1 MTTHQLP
8 TAPAAPST
16 GWHSLHLALP
26 LSAAQADGFVTEDLA
41 PLMDGLAG
49 TDWFFIRYGEGGP
62 HLRIRLRHPGP
73 PTASPALD
81 PTRLAA
87 DLSRL
92 AGRRTPPDGPWTARH
107 GEVTEVP
114 YAPETER
121 YGGPALL
128 PIAEEVFTHSTRTAV
143 HALRALASAPDS
155 RLPLALDLAHTTA
168 HALGLDE
175 LAASRWLRR
184 HAASW
189 RWVTEY
195 PPLPGAAVHTRV
207 NTVFARQRQ
216 ALAGRARALRA
227 ALDAGTAAPWLGDW
241 AARTADAAARMRA
254 VAPADASERLSW
266 VWASQLHMLFNRLGV
281 GPDEE
286 RAVCRLAARTLLEAG
301 QPFTFFPA
309 DHHAPD
315 HQYLERSK
323 FQIGRPEDTALR
335 DLPPT
340 PASPPRAGDLPLP
353 ADPLP
358 PVTLAAALH
367 DRRSTRGPLTGP
379 LTAGTLGG
387 LLWSAYAPGADTGHR
402 PYPSA
407 GALHTVRA
415 RLVALAVDG
424 LPAGTYQCL
433 PEHRG
438 LRPIGPAPAV
448 DDLRALS
455 SYLSR
460 PADDPNAIDIAQAP
474 AVLAV
479 YLDLAR
485 LRRRYGLRALR
496 LGLLEAGHLTQNL
509 LLTSA
514 AFGLG
519 TTPLGGLHDDLAH
532 ELLALDDLEE
542 PIQYLLPLGRP
553 TPARGRGTTAGSRR
567 GEGP

>member
-1 MTTHQLP
+1 MTTQAP
-8 TAPAAPST
+8 PAAR
-16 GWHSLHLALP
+16 WHSLHLALP
-26 LSAAQADGFVTEDLA
+26 LTAPEADAFLTEDLA
-41 PLMDGLAG
+41 PLMAG
-49 TDWFFIRYGEGGP
+49 HADTDWFFIRYGEGGP
-62 HLRIRLRHPGP
+62 HLRIRLRGPGP
-73 PTASPALD
+73 APAHLA
-81 PTRLAA
+81 RLAA
-87 DLSRL
+87 ELTRR
-92 AGRRTPPDGPWTARH
+92 AARRTPPEGPFAGGL

-114 YAPETER
+114 YQPETER
-121 YGGPALL
+121 YGGAALL
-128 PIAEEVFTHSTRTAV
+128 PIAEEVFTHSTRTALAALD
-143 HALRALASAPDS
+143 ALRAAPGD

-189 RWVTEY
+189 RWVTEFQ
-195 PPLPGAAVHTRV
+195 PLPGAAVHVRV
-207 NTVFARQRQ
+207 NTVFARQRT
-216 ALAGRARALRA
+216 ALAHRARALRT
-227 ALDAGTAAPWLGDW
+227 ALDAGTAAPWLADW
-241 AARTADAAARMRA
+241 AERVAEAAARMRA
-254 VAPADASERLSW
+254 AVPIDAVPADAEERLSW

-286 RAVCRLAARTLLEAG
+286 RAVCRLAARTLLETG

-335 DLPPT
+335 DLPHH
-340 PASPPRAGDLPLP
+340 PAPCPRPGDLPLP

-358 PVTLAAALH
+358 PVTLADALRTRH
-367 DRRSTRGPLTGP
+367 STRGPLTGP

-387 LLWSAYAPGADTGHR
+387 LLWSAYAANPDTGHR

-407 GALHTVRA
+407 GALHTVRL
-415 RLVALAVDG
+415 RLLALAVDG

-433 PEHRG
+433 PEHRS
-438 LRPIGPAPAV
+438 LRPIGPAPAL
-448 DDLRALS
+448 DDLKALS

-460 PADDPNAIDIAQAP
+460 PADDPDAIGIDQAP

-479 YLDLAR
+479 HLDLAH

-519 TTPLGGLHDDLAH
+519 TTPLGGLQDDLAH
-532 ELLALDDLEE
+532 ELLALDDLGE
-542 PIQYLLPLGRP
+542 PVQYLLPLGRP
-553 TPARGRGTTAGSRR
+553 GTARTIK
-567 GEGP
+567 

>member
-1 MTTHQLP
+1 MTTQAP
-8 TAPAAPST
+8 PAAR
-16 GWHSLHLALP
+16 WHSLHLALP
-26 LSAAQADGFVTEDLA
+26 LTAPEADAFLTEDLA
-41 PLMDGLAG
+41 PLMAG
-49 TDWFFIRYGEGGP
+49 HADTDWFFIRYGEGGP
-62 HLRIRLRHPGP
+62 HLRIRLRGPGP
-73 PTASPALD
+73 APAHLTD
-81 PTRLAA
+81 LATELTRRAA
-87 DLSRL
+87 
-92 AGRRTPPDGPWTARH
+92 RRTPPDGPFAGGH

-114 YAPETER
+114 YQPETER
-121 YGGPALL
+121 YGGAAML
-128 PIAEEVFTHSTRTAV
+128 PIAEEVFTHSTRTALAALD
-143 HALRALASAPDS
+143 ALRAAPGD

-189 RWVTEY
+189 RWVTEFR
-195 PPLPGAAVHTRV
+195 PLPGAAVHVRV
-207 NTVFARQRQ
+207 NTVFARQRT
-216 ALAGRARALRA
+216 ALAHRARALRT
-227 ALDAGTAAPWLGDW
+227 ALDAGTAAPWLADW
-241 AARTADAAARMRA
+241 AARVAEAAARMRA
-254 VAPADASERLSW
+254 AVPASADADASADAEERLSW
-266 VWASQLHMLFNRLGV
+266 IWASQLHMLFNRLGV

-286 RAVCRLAARTLLEAG
+286 RAVCRLAARTLLETG

-335 DLPPT
+335 DLPHH
-340 PASPPRAGDLPLP
+340 PAPRPRPGDLPLP

-358 PVTLAAALH
+358 PVTLADALRTRH
-367 DRRSTRGPLTGP
+367 STRGPLTGP

-387 LLWSAYAPGADTGHR
+387 LLWSAYAANPDTGHR

-407 GALHTVRA
+407 GALHTVRL
-415 RLVALAVDG
+415 RLLALAVDG

-433 PEHRG
+433 PEHRS
-438 LRPIGPAPAV
+438 LRPIGPAPAL
-448 DDLRALS
+448 DDLKALS

-460 PADDPNAIDIAQAP
+460 PADDPDAIGIDRAP

-479 YLDLAR
+479 HLDLAH

-519 TTPLGGLHDDLAH
+519 TTPLGGLQDDLAH
-532 ELLALDDLEE
+532 ELLALDDLGE
-542 PIQYLLPLGRP
+542 PVQYLLPLGRP
-553 TPARGRGTTAGSRR
+553 GTARTIK
-567 GEGP
+567 

>member
-1 MTTHQLP
+1 MTTQAP
-8 TAPAAPST
+8 PAAR
-16 GWHSLHLALP
+16 WHSLHLALP
-26 LSAAQADGFVTEDLA
+26 LTAPEADAFLTEDLA
-41 PLMDGLAG
+41 PLMAGLAG

-62 HLRIRLRHPGP
+62 HLRIRLRGPGP
-73 PTASPALD
+73 APAHLA
-81 PTRLAA
+81 RLAA
-87 DLSRL
+87 ELTRR
-92 AGRRTPPDGPWTARH
+92 AARRTPPDGPFAGGL

-114 YAPETER
+114 YQPETER
-121 YGGPALL
+121 YGGAALL
-128 PIAEEVFTHSTRTAV
+128 PIAEEVFTHSTRTALAALD
-143 HALRALASAPDS
+143 ALRAAPGD

-189 RWVTEY
+189 RWVTEFQ
-195 PPLPGAAVHTRV
+195 PLPGAAVHVRV
-207 NTVFARQRQ
+207 NTVFARQRT
-216 ALAGRARALRA
+216 ALAHRARALRT
-227 ALDAGTAAPWLGDW
+227 ALDAGTAAPWLADW
-241 AARTADAAARMRA
+241 AARVAEAAARMRA
-254 VAPADASERLSW
+254 AVPIDAVPADAEERLSW

-286 RAVCRLAARTLLEAG
+286 RAVCRLAARTLLETG

-335 DLPPT
+335 DLPHH
-340 PASPPRAGDLPLP
+340 PAPRPRPGDLPLP

-358 PVTLAAALH
+358 PVTLADALRTRH
-367 DRRSTRGPLTGP
+367 STRGPLTGP
-379 LTAGTLGG
+379 LTAGALGG
-387 LLWSAYAPGADTGHR
+387 LLWSAYAANPDTGHR

-407 GALHTVRA
+407 GALHTVRL
-415 RLVALAVDG
+415 RLLALAVDG

-433 PEHRG
+433 PEHRS
-438 LRPIGPAPAV
+438 LRPIGPAPAL
-448 DDLRALS
+448 DDLKALS

-460 PADDPNAIDIAQAP
+460 PADDPDAIGIDQAP

-479 YLDLAR
+479 HLDLAH

-509 LLTSA
+509 LLTAA

-519 TTPLGGLHDDLAH
+519 TTPLGGLQDDLAH
-532 ELLALDDLEE
+532 ELLALDDLGE
-542 PIQYLLPLGRP
+542 PVQYLLPLGRP
-553 TPARGRGTTAGSRR
+553 GTARTIK
-567 GEGP
+567 

>member
-1 MTTHQLP
+1 MTTHAL
-8 TAPAAPST
+8 TAA

-26 LSAAQADGFVTEDLA
+26 LPAREADAFLTEDLA

-62 HLRIRLRHPGP
+62 HLRIRFRGPAGNGPGGNG
-73 PTASPALD
+73 PAGRAETLAAEL
-81 PTRLAA
+81 TRLAA
-87 DLSRL
+87 
-92 AGRRTPPDGPWTARH
+92 RRTPPDGPFAPRH
-107 GEVTEVP
+107 GEVTEVR
-114 YAPETER
+114 YEPETER
-121 YGGPALL
+121 YGGEALL
-128 PIAEEVFTHSTRTAV
+128 PIAEEVFTRSTRTAV
-143 HALRALASAPDS
+143 HALRALDAAPAD

-189 RWVTEY
+189 RWVTEFQ
-195 PPLPGAAVHTRV
+195 PLPGAAVHIRV

-216 ALAGRARALRA
+216 ALAHRARALRT
-227 ALDAGTAAPWLGDW
+227 ALDAGTAAPWLADW
-241 AARTADAAARMRA
+241 AAWVVEAAARMRA
-254 VAPADASERLSW
+254 AAAPDSEERLSW
-266 VWASQLHMLFNRLGV
+266 IWGSQLHMLFNRLGV

-286 RAVCRLAARTLLEAG
+286 RAVCRLAARTLLETG

-323 FQIGRPEDTALR
+323 FQIGRGEDTALR
-335 DLPPT
+335 DLPHR
-340 PASPPRAGDLPLP
+340 PAPQPRPGDLPLP

-358 PVTLAAALH
+358 PVALADALRT
-367 DRRSTRGPLTGP
+367 RRSTRGPLTGP
-379 LTAGTLGG
+379 LTAGVLGG
-387 LLWSAYAPGADTGHR
+387 LLWSACTPDPDTGHR

-407 GALHTVRA
+407 GGLHTVRL
-415 RLVALAVDG
+415 RLLALAVDG

-433 PEHRG
+433 PEHRT
-438 LRPIGPAPAV
+438 LRPIGPAPAL
-448 DDLRALS
+448 DDLKALS
-455 SYLSR
+455 SYLAR
-460 PADDPNAIDIAQAP
+460 PADDPDGIGIDEVP

-479 YLDLAR
+479 YLDLAH

-496 LGLLEAGHLTQNL
+496 LGLLEAGHLAQNL

-519 TTPLGGLHDDLAH
+519 TTPLGGLQDDLAH
-532 ELLALDDLEE
+532 ELLALDDLGE

-553 TPARGRGTTAGSRR
+553 GAHALGTLA
-567 GEGP
+567 P

>member
-1 MTTHQLP
+1 MTTQALP
-8 TAPAAPST
+8 VAR
-16 GWHSLHLALP
+16 WHSLHLALP
-26 LSAAQADGFVTEDLA
+26 LSAREADAFLTEDLA
-41 PLMDGLAG
+41 PLMDGLADG
-49 TDWFFIRYGEGGP
+49 DWFFIRYGEGGP
-62 HLRIRLRHPGP
+62 HLRIRYRARAGDRGGPGDRGG
-73 PTASPALD
+73 ADALAAD
-81 PTRLAA
+81 LTRLAA
-87 DLSRL
+87 
-92 AGRRTPPDGPWTARH
+92 RRTPPDGPWADGH
-107 GEVTEVP
+107 GTVTEVP
-114 YAPETER
+114 YEPETER

-143 HALRALASAPDS
+143 GALRALGAAPRD

-189 RWVTEY
+189 RWVTEFR
-195 PPLPGAAVHTRV
+195 PLPGAAVHSRV
-207 NTVFARQRQ
+207 NTVFARQRD
-216 ALAGRARALRA
+216 ALAHRARTLRT
-227 ALDAGTAAPWLGDW
+227 ALDAGTAAPRLADW
-241 AARTADAAARMRA
+241 AARVTEADAAMRA
-254 VAPADASERLSW
+254 AAPAGTDDERLAW

-286 RAVCRLAARTLLEAG
+286 RAVCRLAARTLLETG

-323 FQIGRPEDTALR
+323 FQFGRGEDTALR
-335 DLPPT
+335 DLPYG
-340 PASPPRAGDLPLP
+340 PAPSPRPGDLPLP

-358 PVTLAAALH
+358 PVTLADALRT
-367 DRRSTRGPLTGP
+367 RRSTRGTLTGP
-379 LTAGTLGG
+379 LTAGALGG
-387 LLWSAYAPGADTGHR
+387 LLWTAFAPDADTGHR

-407 GALHTVRA
+407 GALHTVRL
-415 RLVALAVDG
+415 RLLALAVDG

-438 LRPIGPAPAV
+438 LRPIGPAPV
-448 DDLRALS
+448 LDDLKALS

-460 PADDPNAIDIAQAP
+460 PAGTPDAIGIDHAP

-479 YLDLAR
+479 YLDLAH

-496 LGLLEAGHLTQNL
+496 LGLLEAGHLAQNL

-519 TTPLGGLHDDLAH
+519 TTPLGGLQDDLAH
-532 ELLALDDLEE
+532 ELLGLDDLGE

-553 TPARGRGTTAGSRR
+553 GGTST
-567 GEGP
+567 

>member
-1 MTTHQLP
+1 MKDAMTTAARPGTTRPVREQPP
-8 TAPAAPST
+8 TAP

-26 LSAAQADGFVTEDLA
+26 LPAPETDAFLTADLA
-41 PLMDGLAG
+41 PLMDGLPG

-62 HLRIRLRHPGP
+62 HLRIRLRGEGP
-73 PTASPALD
+73 PPAG
-81 PTRLAA
+81 LAA
-87 DLSRL
+87 DLGRL
-92 AGRRTPPDGPWTARH
+92 ATRRTPPDGPWAARH

-114 YAPETER
+114 YEPETER
-121 YGGPALL
+121 YGGPAVL

-143 HALRALASAPDS
+143 HALRALGTAPGS

-168 HALGLDE
+168 HALGLDA
-175 LAASRWLRR
+175 LAASRWLRA

-195 PPLPGAAVHTRV
+195 RALPGAAVHTRV
-207 NTVFARQRQ
+207 NTVFARQRE
-216 ALAGRARALRA
+216 ALAGRARAVRA

-241 AARTADAAARMRA
+241 AAQVAEAAARMRA
-254 VAPADASERLSW
+254 AAPEGASERLPW

-286 RAVCRLAARTLLEAG
+286 RAVCRLAARTLLETDR
-301 QPFTFFPA
+301 PFTFFPA

-323 FQIGRPEDTALR
+323 FQIGRTEDSTLR
-335 DLPPT
+335 DLPPA
-340 PASPPRAGDLPLP
+340 PGPRPRPDDVPLP

-358 PVTLAAALH
+358 AVTLADALH
-367 DRRSTRGPLTGP
+367 TRRSTRGPLTGP
-379 LTAGTLGG
+379 LTAGALGG
-387 LLWSAYAPGADTGHR
+387 LLWPAFAENPGTGHR

-407 GALHTVRA
+407 GALHTVRL

-424 LPAGTYQCL
+424 LPAGTYHCL
-433 PEHRG
+433 PEHRS
-438 LRPIGPAPAV
+438 LRPIGPAPAL
-448 DDLRALS
+448 DDLKALS
-455 SYLSR
+455 SYTAR
-460 PADDPNAIDIAQAP
+460 PATDPDAIGIDEAP

-479 YLDLAR
+479 HLDLGL

-496 LGLLEAGHLTQNL
+496 LGLLEAGHLAQNL

-519 TTPLGGLHDDLAH
+519 TTPLGGLQDDLAH
-532 ELLALDDLEE
+532 ELLGLDDLEE
-542 PIQYLLPLGRP
+542 PIQYLLPLGR
-553 TPARGRGTTAGSRR
+553 T
-567 GEGP
+567 